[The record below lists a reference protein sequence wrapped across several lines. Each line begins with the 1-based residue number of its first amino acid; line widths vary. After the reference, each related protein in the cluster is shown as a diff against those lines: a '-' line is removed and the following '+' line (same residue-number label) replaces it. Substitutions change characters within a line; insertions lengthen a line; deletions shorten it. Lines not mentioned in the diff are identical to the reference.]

1 MCFVFLISHSIW
13 GSEKL
18 DHSLPFRVCQTARG
32 VEVSSLHLPS
42 SAFRL
47 QGDEGRCQLSHSCKR
62 EEEPDVTSPFCCR
75 ASSYGCQLLCP
86 SFGCL
91 PELAV
96 RGTTALFVSAAAAP
110 SLCKVSFGF
119 GASVY
124 SVMAGMPALTVVC
137 CCTALEGKGERH
149 ASVLTADYAVF
160 FSEIVPIIV

>member
-18 DHSLPFRVCQTARG
+18 DHSLPFRVCQGGWKFPLFIFHPLPSDCGEMKAGASCPTLARG
-32 VEVSSLHLPS
+32 RKSLMWPVL
-42 SAFRL
+42 F
-47 QGDEGRCQLSHSCKR
+47 
-62 EEEPDVTSPFCCR
+62 VVR